1 MGHTGDGAVHKIPH
15 KNENALTESDGNFGT
30 GLI

>member
-1 MGHTGDGAVHKIPH
+1 MEHTGDDAVHKIPQN
-15 KNENALTESDGNFGT
+15 KNALVESVGNFGT